1 MTPDKF
7 GKAGKIE
14 EVSLSDDSKV
24 CKVTGVPADAKT
36 ITIFL
41 RGSNSLV
48 CIINKK
54 IKII

>member
-24 CKVTGVPADAKT
+24 TMVTGVPENAKT
-36 ITIFL
+36 INIFL

-48 CIINKK
+48 SK
-54 IKII
+54 